1 MIENLQMLENKFNLP
16 QKNFSQGK
24 LWKVSRM
31 TIQEEIES
39 WSLQQLRKLND
50 KKGDSA
56 YYIII
61 I

>member
-16 QKNFSQGK
+16 QENFAQGK
-24 LWKVSRM
+24 LWNVSRM

-39 WSLQQLRKLND
+39 WSLQRLRKLND

-61 I
+61 V

>member
-16 QKNFSQGK
+16 QENFAQGK
-24 LWKVSRM
+24 LWNVSRM

-39 WSLQQLRKLND
+39 WSLQHLRKLND

-61 I
+61 V